1 MKIQLS
7 NIENVIV
14 KNDFTTKCSN
24 CISSCS
30 QISVK
35 LTCPLHND
43 VRRIGKAKSE
53 SGIVFCC
60 SNSKDHKSSNRL
72 FKKDQNHY
80 LIGLEKIIETKNEL
94 NTETQRLIHNLTN
107 TNGHNIQEL
116 YAVVPQDLLT
126 KNLDNQLENIQK
138 IILENPLEAAKTFL
152 RIAKNNAAMKVEFSV
167 INKITEGVTS
177 LKMKRHPIRKA
188 TLNLLHI
195 FFQDFKEISVYV
207 NVQENDDY
215 MIIDYEIIHAALYH
229 LLLNA
234 TKYILPN
241 STLNVNFIKSDRD
254 FIIALDMVSLRI
266 EDSEKSKIFE
276 EGYSGKFA
284 KKAQKNGKGLGL
296 GTTSK
301 VLALNDAELIIENNA
316 KPSLSINNNGIWY
329 DFNIFKI
336 KFNNYA
342 QHSV

>member
-1 MKIQLS
+1 MKVQLT
-7 NIENVIV
+7 NIENVII
-14 KNDFTTKCSN
+14 KNDFTTQCNN
-24 CISSCS
+24 CISVCEKNS
-30 QISVK
+30 IK
-35 LTCPLHND
+35 TTCPLFSD
-43 VRRIGKAKSE
+43 IRRIGKIKSE

-60 SNSKDHKSSNRL
+60 SDSKDHKASNKL
-72 FKKDQNHY
+72 FKKDQNHF

-94 NTETQRLIHNLTN
+94 NIETQRLIHNLTN

-126 KNLDNQLENIQK
+126 KNLENQLENIQK
-138 IILENPLEAAKTFL
+138 IIVENPLEAAKTFL

-167 INKITEGVTS
+167 INKLTEGVSS

-195 FFQDFKEISVYV
+195 FFQDFKDLSVYV
-207 NVQENDDY
+207 NVQSNEDY
-215 MIIDYEIIHAALYH
+215 LIIDYEIIHAALYH

-241 STLNVNFIKSDRD
+241 STLNVNFSQSDGD

-266 EDSEKSKIFE
+266 EDSEKNKIFE
-276 EGYSGKFA
+276 EGYSGKYA
-284 KKAQKNGKGLGL
+284 KKIQKNGKGLGL

-301 VLALNDAELIIENNA
+301 ILALNDAELIIDNNA
-316 KPSLSINNNGIWY
+316 KPNLSINNNGIWY

-342 QHSV
+342 QHRV